1 MSYNATENSAS
12 RRIATLLDEGSFV
25 EIGGAVTARS
35 TTFNLQE
42 KAAPSDGVITGYG
55 VIDGNLVYV
64 YSQDADVL
72 GGALGEMHAKKIAR
86 IYDMAMKMGA
96 PVIGLIDCAG
106 LRLQEATDALE
117 AFGSLYHKQALA
129 SGVIPQVTAIFG
141 MCGGGLAVVPG
152 LTDFTFMEAK
162 DGKLFVNSPNAL
174 EGNEISKCNTASAEY
189 QSKTAGLVDGIGAEA
204 EILGQIRDLV
214 CMLPAN
220 NEDDMSYEE
229 CTDDLNRIC
238 ADIANASEDTAIA
251 LAQIADNQILVETK
265 KDYAKEMVTGFIRL
279 NGMTVGVVANRSKVY
294 NAEAEV
300 EAEFDSVLTVDG
312 CKKATDFVNF
322 CDAFSIPVLT
332 LTNVTGFA
340 ATVESEKNMA
350 SAVAKL
356 TYAFANA
363 TVPKVNVIVGK
374 AFGSAYVSMNSK
386 SIGADLVY
394 AWPTASV
401 GMMPA
406 ENAVKI
412 IYNDEINASDDA
424 QGLIAEKAAAYAA
437 LQTSPESAAGR
448 GYVDAV
454 IEPESTRQHLRCFI
468 QSEPYDL
475 LRSTVRCNWR
485 RYL

>member
-1 MSYNATENSAS
+1 MSYNATGNSAS

-204 EILGQIRDLV
+204 EMLGQIRDLV

-394 AWPTASV
+394 AWPTAEI
-401 GMMPA
+401 GMMDAKLAAQIMYADADA
-406 ENAVKI
+406 ETLN
-412 IYNDEINASDDA
+412 
-424 QGLIAEKAAAYAA
+424 EKAAEYKE
-437 LQTSPESAAGR
+437 LQSSPNSAAAR
-448 GYVDAV
+448 GYVDAI
-454 IEPESTRQHLRCFI
+454 IEPADTRKYVIGAFEMLFTKREDRPAKKHG
-468 QSEPYDL
+468 
-475 LRSTVRCNWR
+475 TV
-485 RYL
+485 

>member
-25 EIGGAVTARS
+25 EIGGAVTARR

-394 AWPTASV
+394 AWPTAEI
-401 GMMPA
+401 GMMDAKLAAQIMYADADA
-406 ENAVKI
+406 ETLN
-412 IYNDEINASDDA
+412 
-424 QGLIAEKAAAYAA
+424 EKAAEYKE
-437 LQTSPESAAGR
+437 LQSSPNSAAAR
-448 GYVDAV
+448 GYVDAI
-454 IEPESTRQHLRCFI
+454 IEPADTRKYVIGAFEMLFTKREDRPAKKHG
-468 QSEPYDL
+468 
-475 LRSTVRCNWR
+475 TV
-485 RYL
+485 

>member
-174 EGNEISKCNTASAEY
+174 EGNEISKCNTASADY

-454 IEPESTRQHLRCFI
+454 IEPESTRQHLIAAFEMLYSKRAVRP
-468 QSEPYDL
+468 SKKH
-475 LRSTVRCNWR
+475 ST
-485 RYL
+485 L

>member
-204 EILGQIRDLV
+204 GILGQIRDLV

-394 AWPTASV
+394 AWPTAEI
-401 GMMPA
+401 GMMDAKLAAQIMYADADA
-406 ENAVKI
+406 ETLN
-412 IYNDEINASDDA
+412 
-424 QGLIAEKAAAYAA
+424 EKAAEYKE
-437 LQTSPESAAGR
+437 LQSSPNSAAAR
-448 GYVDAV
+448 GYVDAI
-454 IEPESTRQHLRCFI
+454 IEPADTRKYVIGAFEMLFTKREDRPAKKHG
-468 QSEPYDL
+468 
-475 LRSTVRCNWR
+475 TV
-485 RYL
+485 

>member
-312 CKKATDFVNF
+312 CKKATDLVNF

-394 AWPTASV
+394 AWPTAEI
-401 GMMPA
+401 GMMDAKLAAQIMYADADA
-406 ENAVKI
+406 ETLN
-412 IYNDEINASDDA
+412 
-424 QGLIAEKAAAYAA
+424 EKAAEYKE
-437 LQTSPESAAGR
+437 LQSSPNSAAAR
-448 GYVDAV
+448 GYVDAI
-454 IEPESTRQHLRCFI
+454 IEPADTRKYVIGAFEMLFTKRDDRPAKKHG
-468 QSEPYDL
+468 
-475 LRSTVRCNWR
+475 TV
-485 RYL
+485 

>member
-322 CDAFSIPVLT
+322 CDAFSIPILT

-394 AWPTASV
+394 AWPTAEI
-401 GMMPA
+401 GMMDAKLAAQIMYADADA
-406 ENAVKI
+406 ETLN
-412 IYNDEINASDDA
+412 
-424 QGLIAEKAAAYAA
+424 EKAAEYKE
-437 LQTSPESAAGR
+437 LQSSPNSAAAR
-448 GYVDAV
+448 GYVDAI
-454 IEPESTRQHLRCFI
+454 IEPADTRKYVIGAFEMMFTKREDRPAKKHG
-468 QSEPYDL
+468 
-475 LRSTVRCNWR
+475 TV
-485 RYL
+485 

>member
-189 QSKTAGLVDGIGAEA
+189 QSKTAGLVDGIGTED
-204 EILGQIRDLV
+204 EILGKIRELV
-214 CMLPAN
+214 TYLPSN
-220 NEDDMSYEE
+220 CEDTDSYME
-229 CTDDLNRIC
+229 CTDDLNRVC
-238 ADIANASEDTAIA
+238 AELANCAGDTAIA
-251 LAQIADNQILVETK
+251 LSQIADNGEFFETK
-265 KDYAKEMVTGFIRL
+265 ADYAKDMVCGFIKL
-279 NGMTVGVVANRSKVY
+279 NGSTVGAVANRTEIY
-294 NAEAEV
+294 DAEGNLTETMDA
-300 EAEFDSVLTVDG
+300 VLSARG
-312 CKKATDFVNF
+312 ARKAADFVKF
-322 CDAFSIPVLT
+322 CDAFNIPVLT
-332 LTNVTGFA
+332 LTNVTGFK
-340 ATVESEKNMA
+340 ATKCSEANMA
-350 SAVAKL
+350 KAVAEL
-356 TYAFANA
+356 TYAFADA

-374 AFGSAYVSMNSK
+374 AYGSAYLAMNSK
-386 SIGADLVY
+386 SIGADMVY
-394 AWPTASV
+394 AWPNAEI
-401 GMMPA
+401 GMMDA
-406 ENAVKI
+406 KLAAKI
-412 IYNDEINASDDA
+412 MYADSDAATIN
-424 QGLIAEKAAAYAA
+424 EKAAEYAT
-437 LQTSPESAAGR
+437 LQSSVESAARR
-448 GYVDAV
+448 GYVDTIIEAEDTRKYV
-454 IEPESTRQHLRCFI
+454 IGAFEMLYTKREDRPSKKHG
-468 QSEPYDL
+468 
-475 LRSTVRCNWR
+475 TV
-485 RYL
+485 